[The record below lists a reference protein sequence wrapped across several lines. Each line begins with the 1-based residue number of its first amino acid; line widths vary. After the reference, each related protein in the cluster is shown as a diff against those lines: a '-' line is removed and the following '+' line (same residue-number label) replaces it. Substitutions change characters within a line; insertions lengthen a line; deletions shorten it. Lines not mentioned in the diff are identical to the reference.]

1 MPLEG
6 LPLVRTLAEMY
17 ELARKHRL
25 APMAEQGVT
34 DTVLR
39 QTWMLGA
46 STVVLNL
53 LRFIQGDAPESDPT
67 DPVARVLE
75 AWDAEVLRSAVDE
88 AIAFEA
94 SRRSGSD
101 DTDNS
106 DSSSTR

>member
-6 LPLVRTLAEMY
+6 LPFVRTLAEMF
-17 ELARKHRL
+17 ELNRKQIGAL
-25 APMAEQGVT
+25 TQQGVT

-39 QTWMLGA
+39 EVWMLGA
-46 STVVLNL
+46 GAVVLNL

-75 AWDAEVLRSAVDE
+75 AWDAEVLQASVE
-88 AIAFEA
+88 QIMAIEA

-101 DTDNS
+101 GSDNS
-106 DSSSTR
+106 DPSGRP